1 MEAPQEISRRL
12 RVRLWLFA
20 WSVAL
25 VATVIPVCISEPRFL
40 PVYVICVW
48 KFPLGIAALAF
59 QGRQN
64 LPDGVFIGSI
74 LGGWILYIALSVYG
88 LSQRRRARYFVS
100 YAILCLLLF
109 LNAVGCN
116 VSKV

>member
-1 MEAPQEISRRL
+1 MEAAEEISKRL
-12 RVRLWLFA
+12 RVRLWLLA

-40 PVYVICVW
+40 PVYVMCVW
-48 KFPLGIAALAF
+48 KFPVGTAALAF

-64 LPDGVFIGSI
+64 LPEGVFIGSI

-100 YAILCLLLF
+100 
-109 LNAVGCN
+109 
-116 VSKV
+116 